1 MSRLPAAVAGPTD
14 ALDSILGR
22 AVLEP
27 ARQVFVNRN
36 MRMDHVKLVG
46 FDMDYTLLPYSKRS
60 IEELSFR
67 LTAEKLVRNHGYSE
81 AILGLQYD
89 PDFVVRGLLVDKRRG
104 NIMKMDTHG
113 HIGRVY
119 HGRRMLS
126 KEARREQY
134 RNEKVAV
141 TSPRYHWI
149 DTLFALP
156 EGVLYAEIIDY
167 LELVE
172 KRTDIDYAQL
182 FELIRAAID
191 ECHRDESLKSII
203 KANPQ
208 DFVEQDPDLPYA
220 LHKLR
225 SSGKRL
231 FVLTNSLWDY
241 TQRMMSFLLD
251 GKLAEY
257 PSWMNYFDLVITGAD
272 KPRFFTDE
280 REFHEVDRRTGQVS
294 AQPTT
299 RFDRQHVYQ
308 GGSLIRLD
316 QLLGVQG
323 EQVLYVGDHI
333 YGDIIR
339 SKKDTLWRTALILSE
354 LEDEL
359 RLAPKVAEAR
369 ARLGALEEKA
379 EHLEDDITSHR
390 LKVAA
395 VEQALDD
402 RAGRGPEELA
412 ELVRTRRMLR
422 VTLDQRRRELRDL
435 IDERDQLETDIDAAY
450 NVYWG
455 SVFKEG
461 SENSRFGRQVEYYS
475 CVYTSRVSNFL
486 YYSPTQYFRSPRH
499 WMPHEKT

>member
-1 MSRLPAAVAGPTD
+1 MASPTD

-27 ARQVFVNRN
+27 ARRVFVNRN
-36 MRMDHVKLVG
+36 MRMDHVRQVG

-67 LTAEKLVRNHGYSE
+67 LTAEKLVSKHGYPE
-81 AILGLQYD
+81 EILQLRYD
-89 PDFVVRGLLVDKRRG
+89 HDFAVRGLVVDKRRG

-119 HGRRMLS
+119 HGRRMLP

-134 RNEKVAV
+134 RNEKISL
-141 TSPRYHWI
+141 TSPRYYWL

-156 EGVLYAEIIDY
+156 EGVLYAEIIDH
-167 LELVE
+167 LELVQ
-172 KRTDIDYAQL
+172 KAPRIDYVQL
-182 FELIRAAID
+182 FEHIRAAID
-191 ECHRDESLKSII
+191 ECHRDESLKSVV
-203 KANPQ
+203 KANPEK
-208 DFVEQDPDLPYA
+208 FVDVDPDLPYA

-241 TQRMMSFLLD
+241 TKHMMSFLLD

-257 PSWMNYFDLVITGAD
+257 PSWMNYFDLVIVGAD
-272 KPRFFTDE
+272 KPRFFTE
-280 REFHEVDRRTGQVS
+280 QREFFEVDRRTGSVS
-294 AQPTT
+294 AAPAT
-299 RFDRQHVYQ
+299 RFERQHCYQ
-308 GGSLIRLD
+308 GGSLAKLD
-316 QLLGVQG
+316 ELLGVQG
-323 EQVLYVGDHI
+323 DQVLYVGDHI

-359 RLAPKVAEAR
+359 RLSPKLAEAS
-369 ARLGALEEKA
+369 AKLSALEEHG
-379 EHLEDDITSHR
+379 EHLEDDITAHR

-395 VEQALDD
+395 IEQALDD
-402 RAGRGPEELA
+402 RADRGAEELA

-422 VTLDQRRRELRDL
+422 VALDQRRRELKEL
-435 IDERDQLETDIDAAY
+435 IDARDGLEMELDAAY
-450 NVYWG
+450 NPYWG

-461 SENSRFGRQVEYYS
+461 AENSRFGRQVEYYA
-475 CVYTSRVSNFL
+475 CVYTSRVSNLL

-499 WMPHEKT
+499 WMPHEKA